1 MNKYFF
7 SLFLLFAFLPA
18 HATNC
23 FGINM
28 QEQINAQDDCVQK
41 ILKPCIEK
49 CESNDDTD
57 CTQLCQ
63 ENAKNECRQAGE

>member
-1 MNKYFF
+1 MHQLIFSLLLLLFF
-7 SLFLLFAFLPA
+7 SSAQ
-18 HATNC
+18 ATNC

-28 QEQINAQDDCVQK
+28 QEQINAQDACVQK

-57 CTQLCQ
+57 CIQLCR